1 MSKFWVITKQVYKRR
16 VKTKLFLIS
25 LLFPV
30 LIAALIAGIPKMVDY
45 FDSSSDIT
53 TLAVLAED
61 PVSAKSLAVDKNPFK
76 VNTDI
81 KDKKFAQ
88 PAMKDGK
95 IVVFVTITQEDD
107 SVSAVYT

>member
-16 VKTKLFLIS
+16 VKTKSFLIS

-45 FDSSSDIT
+45 FDSTKTMTKI
-53 TLAVLAED
+53 AVLSDD
-61 PVSAKSLAVDKNPFK
+61 PVFSQSLAKDKSHFK

-81 KDKKFAQ
+81 KDKKSAQ
-88 PAMKDGK
+88 SALKTAK
-95 IVVFVTITQEDD
+95 LTD
-107 SVSAVYT
+107 SSLLHKK